1 MPDSDKLTQHMLIGG
16 ELVPATGGRTFGN
29 VNPATEQVIGTAP
42 EADPADMERAIAAA
56 RRAFDGT
63 DWPTDIALRRRCLV
77 QLRDALR
84 ANVETLR
91 TLLVAESGIPVGV
104 TSGVPLEEPITYLD
118 HYIGLLDS
126 YEFER
131 TLPTK
136 SIMGMPTDRIIR
148 REAAGVVAA
157 ITPWNHPFYL
167 NICKVGAA
175 LAAGC
180 TVVLKPAPDT
190 PWMALA
196 LGAIAAEH
204 TDIPAGVLNV
214 VTTSD
219 TSVAQILASHPD
231 VDAVTLT
238 GSTATGRKVMGAAA
252 DTVKRVTLELGGKS
266 AAVLLDDFDLSAAVP
281 ALAGG
286 VCFHAGQGCV
296 SLTRLL
302 VPRSRLDEAV
312 DLAAQGMAHVPWGD
326 PTDPG
331 NIMGPVVNAA
341 QRARVLGYYE
351 IAAKDG
357 RVVVGGRPT
366 DRFQCGY
373 YVEPTLIADVDP
385 SSRVVQEEIFGPAL
399 VIQSFESDDDAV
411 RLADGTDF
419 GLGAAVFSADP
430 ARAMAM
436 ARRFRTGTVGVN
448 GGQWF
453 DVESPF
459 GGYKQSGLGREWGT
473 EGLEDFLETKTI
485 AFPATAG

>member
-1 MPDSDKLTQHMLIGG
+1 MDKLTRHMLIGG
-16 ELVPATGGRTFGN
+16 ALVPATGGRTFGN
-29 VNPATEQVIGTAP
+29 VNPATEEVIGTAP
-42 EADPADMERAIAAA
+42 EADIGDMERAITAA
-56 RRAFDGT
+56 RRAFDRT
-63 DWPTDIALRRRCLV
+63 DWSTDVELRRHCLI

-84 ANVETLR
+84 AHVEPLR
-91 TLLVAESGIPVGV
+91 SLLVAESGIPVGI
-104 TSGVPLEEPITYLD
+104 TSGIPLEESITYLD
-118 HYIGLLDS
+118 HYIGLLES

-136 SIMGMPTDRIIR
+136 TIMGVPSDRIIR

-167 NICKVGAA
+167 NVCKVGAA

-204 TDIPAGVLNV
+204 TDIPAGVLNT

-219 TSVAQILASHPD
+219 NSVAQTLATHPD

-266 AAVLLDDFDLSAAVP
+266 PAVFLDDFDLSAAVP
-281 ALAGG
+281 GLAAG

-302 VPRSRLDEAV
+302 VPRGRLDEAV
-312 DLAAQGMAHVPWGD
+312 DLAAQGLAQVRWGA

-341 QRARVLGYYE
+341 QRERVLSYYE

-357 RVVVGGRPT
+357 RVVVGGKPT
-366 DRFQCGY
+366 DRFERGY
-373 YVEPTLIADVDP
+373 YVEPTLITDVDP

-399 VIQSFESDDDAV
+399 VIQAYENDDDAL

-419 GLGAAVFSADP
+419 GLGAAVFSADQD
-430 ARAMAM
+430 RAMAM

-485 AFPATAG
+485 ALPATAG

>member
-1 MPDSDKLTQHMLIGG
+1 MDKLIQHMLIGG
-16 ELVPATGGRTFGN
+16 QLVAATGGRTFVN
-29 VNPATEQVIGTAP
+29 VNPATEEVIGTAP
-42 EADPADMERAIAAA
+42 EAEAADVERAIAAA
-56 RRAFDGT
+56 RHAFDHTAWST
-63 DWPTDIALRRRCLV
+63 DVALRRRCLV

-91 TLLVAESGIPVGV
+91 SLLVAESGIPVGL
-104 TSGVPLEEPITYLD
+104 TSGIPLEESITYLD

-126 YEFER
+126 YAFER

-136 SIMGMPTDRIIR
+136 TIMGMPTDRIIR

-157 ITPWNHPFYL
+157 ITPWNHPLYL

-190 PWMALA
+190 PWVALA

-204 TDIPAGVLNV
+204 TDIPAGVFNV

-219 TSVAQILASHPD
+219 NAVAQILATHPD

-266 AAVLLDDFDLSAAVP
+266 PAVFLDDFDLSVAVP
-281 ALAGG
+281 ALAGA

-312 DLAAQGMAHVPWGD
+312 DLAAQGIAHIPWGD

-341 QRARVLGYYE
+341 QRERVLGFYE
-351 IAAKDG
+351 TAAKDG
-357 RVVVGGRPT
+357 RVVVGGKPT
-366 DRFQCGY
+366 DRFERGY
-373 YVEPTLIADVDP
+373 YVEPTLIADVAP

-399 VIQSFESDDDAV
+399 VIQAYENDEDAL

-419 GLGAAVFSADP
+419 GLGAAVFSADQD
-430 ARAMAM
+430 RAMAM
-436 ARRFRTGTVGVN
+436 ARRFRSGTVGVN

-473 EGLEDFLETKTI
+473 EGLEDFLETKVI
-485 AFPATAG
+485 AFPAA

>member
-1 MPDSDKLTQHMLIGG
+1 MDKLTRHMLIGG
-16 ELVPATGGRTFGN
+16 ALVPATGGRTFGN
-29 VNPATEQVIGTAP
+29 VNPATEEVIGTAP
-42 EADPADMERAIAAA
+42 EADIGDMERAITAA
-56 RRAFDGT
+56 RRAFDRT
-63 DWPTDIALRRRCLV
+63 DWSTDVELRRHCLI

-84 ANVETLR
+84 AHVEPLR
-91 TLLVAESGIPVGV
+91 SLLVAESGIPVGI
-104 TSGVPLEEPITYLD
+104 TSGIPLEESITYLD

-136 SIMGMPTDRIIR
+136 TIMGVPSDRIIR

-167 NICKVGAA
+167 NVCKVGAA

-204 TDIPAGVLNV
+204 TDIPAGVLNT

-219 TSVAQILASHPD
+219 NSVAQILATHPD

-266 AAVLLDDFDLSAAVP
+266 PAVFLDDFDLSAAVP
-281 ALAGG
+281 GLAAG

-302 VPRSRLDEAV
+302 VPRGRLDEAV
-312 DLAAQGMAHVPWGD
+312 DLAAQGLAQVRWGD

-341 QRARVLGYYE
+341 QRERVLSYYE

-357 RVVVGGRPT
+357 RVVAGGRPT
-366 DRFQCGY
+366 DRFERGY
-373 YVEPTLIADVDP
+373 YVEPTLIADVAP

-399 VIQSFESDDDAV
+399 VIQAYENDDDAL

-419 GLGAAVFSADP
+419 GLGAAVFSADQD
-430 ARAMAM
+430 RAMAM

-485 AFPATAG
+485 AVPATAG

>member
-1 MPDSDKLTQHMLIGG
+1 MEKLTRHMLIGG
-16 ELVPATGGRTFGN
+16 ELVAAAGSRTFGN
-29 VNPATEQVIGTAP
+29 INPATEETIGAAP
-42 EADPADMERAIAAA
+42 DADADDIERAIAAA
-56 RRAFDGT
+56 RQAFDRTNWST
-63 DWPTDIALRRRCLV
+63 DVELRRRCLI

-91 TLLVAESGIPVGV
+91 SLLVAESGVPVGL
-104 TSGVPLEEPITYLD
+104 TSGIPLEEPITYLD
-118 HYIGLLDS
+118 YYIGLLES
-126 YEFER
+126 YDFER

-136 SIMGMPTDRIIR
+136 TIMGMPTDRIIR

-196 LGAIAAEH
+196 IGAIAAEH

-219 TSVAQILASHPD
+219 NTVAQILATHPD

-252 DTVKRVTLELGGKS
+252 ETVKRVTLELGGKS
-266 AAVLLDDFDLSAAVP
+266 PAVFLDDFDLSAAVP
-281 ALAGG
+281 AMAGA

-302 VPRSRLDEAV
+302 VPRTRLDEAV
-312 DLAAQGMAHVPWGD
+312 DLAAQGISQVSWGD
-326 PTDPG
+326 PTDSG

-341 QRARVLGYYE
+341 QRERVLGFYE
-351 IAAKDG
+351 TAAMDG

-366 DRFQCGY
+366 DRFERGY
-373 YVEPTLIADVDP
+373 YVEPTLITDVDP

-399 VIQSFESDDDAV
+399 VIQAYSDDEDAL
-411 RLADGTDF
+411 RLADGTIF
-419 GLGAAVFSADP
+419 GLGAAVFSADQD
-430 ARAMAM
+430 RAMAM
-436 ARRFRTGTVGVN
+436 ARRFRSGTVGVN

-473 EGLEDFLETKTI
+473 EGLEDFLETKI
-485 AFPATAG
+485 MALPAAGA